1 MARNLRPATAPY
13 SEPLLPQLDVSNP
26 YYTDLH
32 HNLRAWVRDYVDTSI
47 APYAQEWET
56 AGQVP
61 EQVRRRHCE
70 LGFGIVHPLTTEE
83 HSAGLPLPGNVPR
96 DKWDTWC
103 TLIVA
108 DELTRVGFVGVIWG
122 LGGGNGIGCP
132 PIARFGTPEQQKRW
146 LPGVAR
152 GDLRFCLGITEP
164 DGKIDVGQY
173 ILYSVDANVAGNILA
188 GSDVANIKTTAKR
201 DGDHYIVNGAKKWIT
216 NGIWADYC
224 TAAVRTGGPGR
235 SGISLLVIPL
245 KAEGVTCRRM
255 HNSGVNASGMMIVTG
270 PYVVYTRD

>member
-13 SEPLLPQLDVSNP
+13 SEPLLPQLDIRNP

-32 HNLRAWVRDYVDTSI
+32 HNLRAWVRDYVETSI

-61 EQVRRRHCE
+61 EEVRRRHCE

-83 HSAGLPLPGNVPR
+83 HSAGLALPGNVPR

-103 TLIVA
+103 TLIVG

-152 GDLRFCLGITEP
+152 GDIRFCLGITEP
-164 DGKIDVGQY
+164 DGKIWNVHCVT
-173 ILYSVDANVAGNILA
+173 SVLSADLVGNI
-188 GSDVANIKTTAKR
+188 
-201 DGDHYIVNGAKKWIT
+201 
-216 NGIWADYC
+216 
-224 TAAVRTGGPGR
+224 
-235 SGISLLVIPL
+235 
-245 KAEGVTCRRM
+245 
-255 HNSGVNASGMMIVTG
+255 
-270 PYVVYTRD
+270 